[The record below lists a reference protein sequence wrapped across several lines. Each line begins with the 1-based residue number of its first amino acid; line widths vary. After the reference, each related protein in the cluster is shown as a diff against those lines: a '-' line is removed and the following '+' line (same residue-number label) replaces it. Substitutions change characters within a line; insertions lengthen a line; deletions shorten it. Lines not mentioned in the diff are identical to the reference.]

1 MQQSTLEHLVEKAL
15 KVLTQI
21 ESILPPPAPEPDW
34 TAWAF
39 RWQRK
44 GQLTW
49 LEPIRHLALIDVEDL
64 QYLEQQKT
72 QIERNTLHFLQGKP
86 ANNVLM
92 TGARGTGKSSLVR
105 AMLTQFAPQGLR
117 LIELDKQDLMDLTEL
132 VNLLMTRPE
141 KFIIFCD
148 DLSFEEG
155 DVNYKALKSVLDGSI
170 ASYGD
175 NVLIYATSNRRH
187 LMPEKMQDNLSAH
200 YVDGDLHPSESIEEK
215 ISLSERF
222 GLWLSFYPFN
232 QEQYWTIV
240 VSWLRKL
247 GCPETHI
254 ESARLEALQ
263 WATQRGSR
271 SGRVAKQFAQDWTAR
286 FL

>member
-1 MQQSTLEHLVEKAL
+1 MQQSTLEHLIEKAL

-21 ESILPPPAPEPDW
+21 ESILPSPAPEPDW

-72 QIERNTLHFLQGKP
+72 QIERNTLHFLHGKP

-170 ASYGD
+170 ASHGD